1 MAVRGVEGT
10 KTRFDQAKR
19 LGGLVFVA
27 IILAALVVGFLII
40 TGLFGFVPAPR
51 IRIFGVVLPRT
62 FTLFIGTFGLAL
74 AIILAYV
81 YFLALIRSAL
91 KKIKNFW
98 LDLRTRDQAIILG
111 FEVGIIALLSVYVTH
126 ALIYRFDLVTML
138 VTLVAVW
145 IITTLVTLRVHD
157 AGWTL
162 GDWGRTVHM
171 SALIAGVV
179 AILYG
184 FAFTGVAPG
193 WTLPLMF
200 LVGWAIA
207 TYLLFRRR
215 HAVED
220 SYITRKLTSTGYAQ
234 MRQVDT
240 VSVAVGTGLISG
252 ILVAIVVGLIGTT
265 PSGGLQRAGLTI
277 AIVWPAVTI
286 ATSIGWP
293 DKVRTELV
301 IDDIRAR
308 SSNSVRELT
317 IRNLGDRSVN
327 LQGAKVLDAFN
338 ELYHIG
344 IDTTLGA
351 GSRAKFEIPEEFELA
366 THERYEVVGLPFGF
380 SMMKDADDP
389 RIVTR
394 DGNAYILYWID
405 EVSDQP

>member
-1 MAVRGVEGT
+1 MAVQGVEGT

-27 IILAALVVGFLII
+27 IFIAALVVGFLIV
-40 TGLFGFVPAPR
+40 TGLFGYAPALRVRILGVEVPKTWT
-51 IRIFGVVLPRT
+51 V
-62 FTLFIGTFGLAL
+62 FIGTFGLAL

-81 YFLALIRSAL
+81 YFLELIRSTL
-91 KKIKNFW
+91 KKVKGFW
-98 LDLRTRDQAIILG
+98 LDLRTWNQAIVLG
-111 FEVGIIALLSVYVTH
+111 FEAGIIALLSVYVTH
-126 ALIYRFDLVTML
+126 VLIYRFELIPML
-138 VTLVAVW
+138 VTLGVVW
-145 IITTLVTLRVHD
+145 LIVTFVTLRVHD

-162 GDWGRTVHM
+162 GEWARTVHL

-193 WTLPLMF
+193 WTLPLVF
-200 LVGWAIA
+200 LVGWVVA

-240 VSVAVGTGLISG
+240 ISVAVGTGLLAA
-252 ILVAIVVGLIGTT
+252 LVVAVVVWLVGTT
-265 PSGGLQRAGLTI
+265 PSGDLQRAALTI
-277 AIVWPAVTI
+277 AIVWPSVTL
-286 ATSIGWP
+286 ATSVGWP
-293 DKVRTELV
+293 DRVRTDLV

-308 SSNSVRELT
+308 SSTPVRELT
-317 IRNLGDRSVN
+317 IRNIGDSSVN
-327 LQGAKVLDAFN
+327 LHGAKVLDAFN

-366 THERYEVVGLPFGF
+366 THERYEVLGLPFGF
-380 SMMKDADDP
+380 SVMRNADDP

-394 DGNAYILYWID
+394 DGNAYVLRWID
-405 EVSDQP
+405 QVSNHQ